1 MTLSSQN
8 LVLRSHLE
16 SLINQAFPVD
26 EGCCG
31 WRLNTSSP
39 IQISLAA
46 GEPSPASSP
55 GFSVATPMTFLDRV
69 AGELT
74 LYFRKPTLDGQV
86 SKLSD
91 LAAQVACLLACKNI
105 DAAVLLDMEVA
116 NQKNAHADFSW
127 YGVYRVEGNDLLLT
141 SFRGAPSPHIKIPT
155 DAGICG
161 AAVRENRTLNIDD
174 VGADPR
180 YLSCSLETKSELVVP
195 IRDSAGLAI
204 AEIDIDA
211 HKFSAFTPELVAL
224 VEGFAGRLMPLVVK
238 LQ

>member
-16 SLINQAFPVD
+16 NLINQAFPVD
-26 EGCCG
+26 EGCCE

-39 IQISLAA
+39 TDISISA
-46 GEPSPASSP
+46 GEHSSESQP
-55 GFSVATPMTFLDRV
+55 GFSVATPLAFLDRV

-105 DAAVLLDMEVA
+105 EAAVLLDIEVA
-116 NQKNAHADFSW
+116 NQKAAHADFNW
-127 YGVYRVEGNDLLLT
+127 YGIYRVEGSDLLLT

-155 DAGICG
+155 NAGICG
-161 AAVRENRTLNIDD
+161 AAVKENRTLNIDD
-174 VGADPR
+174 VKADPR
-180 YLSCSLETKSELVVP
+180 YLSCSMETKSELVVP
-195 IRDSAGLAI
+195 IRNNSGRAI

-211 HKFSAFTPELVAL
+211 HKLSAFTPELVTL
-224 VEGFAGRLMPLVVK
+224 VENFADGLAPLILRL
-238 LQ
+238 Q

>member
-1 MTLSSQN
+1 M
-8 LVLRSHLE
+8 
-16 SLINQAFPVD
+16 
-26 EGCCG
+26 
-31 WRLNTSSP
+31 
-39 IQISLAA
+39 
-46 GEPSPASSP
+46 
-55 GFSVATPMTFLDRV
+55 ATPLAFLDRV
-69 AGELT
+69 KGELT
-74 LYFRKPTLDGQV
+74 VFFRKPTLDAQV

-91 LAAQVACLLACKNI
+91 LAAQVACLIACKNI
-105 DAAVLLDMEVA
+105 EAAVLLDIEVA
-116 NQKNAHADFSW
+116 DQKAAHADFNW
-127 YGVYRVEGNDLLLT
+127 YGIYRVEGSDLLLT

-195 IRDSAGLAI
+195 IRDSTGRAI

-211 HKFSAFTPELVAL
+211 HKLSAFTPELVAL
-224 VEGFAGRLMPLVVK
+224 VEGFAGRLMPLMLK

>member
-8 LVLRSHLE
+8 PVLHRHLQN
-16 SLINQAFPVD
+16 LINQAFPVD

-31 WRLNTSSP
+31 WRLKTSSP
-39 IQISLAA
+39 SEISLAA
-46 GEPSPASSP
+46 GELFPKSSP
-55 GFSVATPMTFLDRV
+55 GFSVASPLVFLDRL
-69 AGELT
+69 AGELM
-74 LYFRKPTLDGQV
+74 LHFHKPALDEQR
-86 SKLSD
+86 SKLSEV
-91 LAAQVACLLACKNI
+91 AAQVACLLACKNTE
-105 DAAVLLDMEVA
+105 AAVLLDIEVA
-116 NQKNAHADFSW
+116 NQKAAHADFNW
-127 YGVYRVEGNDLLLT
+127 YGIYRVEGSDLLLT

-161 AAVRENRTLNIDD
+161 AAVRENRTLNIED

-195 IRDSAGLAI
+195 IRDSAGRAI

-211 HKFSAFTPELVAL
+211 HKHSAFTPELVAL

>member
-16 SLINQAFPVD
+16 NLINQAFPVD

-39 IQISLAA
+39 TEISLTA
-46 GEPSPASSP
+46 GEPSAESSVA
-55 GFSVATPMTFLDRV
+55 FSVATPLAFLDRV

-91 LAAQVACLLACKNI
+91 LAAQMSCLLACKNLE
-105 DAAVLLDMEVA
+105 AAVLLDIEVA
-116 NQKNAHADFSW
+116 NQKAAHADFNW
-127 YGVYRVEGNDLLLT
+127 YGIYRVEGSDLLLT

-195 IRDSAGLAI
+195 IRDSAGHAI

-211 HKFSAFTPELVAL
+211 HKLSAFSPELVAL

>member
-1 MTLSSQN
+1 M
-8 LVLRSHLE
+8 
-16 SLINQAFPVD
+16 
-26 EGCCG
+26 
-31 WRLNTSSP
+31 SSP
-39 IQISLAA
+39 TKISLTA
-46 GEPSPASSP
+46 GEPSPTSSP
-55 GFSVATPMTFLDRV
+55 EFSAATPVAFLDRV

-74 LYFRKPTLDGQV
+74 LHFRKPTLEDQV
-86 SKLSD
+86 SKLRD
-91 LAAQVACLLACKNI
+91 LAAQVACLLACNDI
-105 DAAVLLDMEVA
+105 EAAVLLDIEVA
-116 NQKNAHADFSW
+116 NQKAAHPDFNW
-127 YGVYRVEGNDLLLT
+127 YGIYRVDGTDLLLT

-195 IRDSAGLAI
+195 IRDSAGRAI